1 MRNQTL
7 VAAGYALLA
16 FGSWGFI
23 PMYFKAVADVSALE
37 VLAHR
42 IIWAVPLL
50 IVLLMITGHAKGCL
64 NHLKNRRTLLLLLFS
79 ATILSVNWLIFIWA
93 VTNDRVLET
102 SLGYFINPLM
112 NIMLGVLVLKERL
125 GRVKSVAVVLAVFGV
140 ASLAFQGDAFPWV
153 SLSLALTFSV
163 YGLIRKTMPVR
174 SREGLLLETSFMLP
188 IALFYAG
195 YLVWTGQGAFLEVSA
210 RIDWLLVAAGAVTA
224 LPLIWFATAARR
236 LNYSTVGFFQYIA
249 PSIQFL
255 LAVFLYNEPFS
266 QAHMITF
273 ACVWGALLIFTGD
286 SLYLMR
292 RRAR

>member
-1 MRNQTL
+1 
-7 VAAGYALLA
+7 
-16 FGSWGFI
+16 
-23 PMYFKAVADVSALE
+23 
-37 VLAHR
+37 
-42 IIWAVPLL
+42 
-50 IVLLMITGHAKGCL
+50 
-64 NHLKNRRTLLLLLFS
+64 LLLLS

-102 SLGYFINPLM
+102 SLGYFINPLV

-125 GRVKSVAVVLAVFGV
+125 GRVKSVAVVLAVIGV
-140 ASLAFQGDAFPWV
+140 ASLVFQGGAFPWV

-266 QAHMITF
+266 QAHLITF

-286 SLYLMR
+286 SLLFMR